1 MSNTGDVDD
10 PGTLGGLHLVQEE
23 VGQQEVA
30 QMVDLEHHLLSVL
43 GDNSL
48 GREGR
53 CVVDEDVHLLLLLV
67 DLLAELSDR
76 GEGRE
81 VTLDDP
87 DVGETNLGSRSLRQ
101 LRVPAGH
108 DDLGS
113 SHGQAPGG
121 LLPDAPVGARHDG
134 HTPREVDLRELP
146 VRLPALG
153 PVLEVL
159 QHQTQAIV
167 QS

>member
-53 CVVDEDVHLLLLLV
+53 CVVEPKGIQILIDVVRWLNLWLHFLSLLYYYKLF
-67 DLLAELSDR
+67 A
-76 GEGRE
+76 
-81 VTLDDP
+81 
-87 DVGETNLGSRSLRQ
+87 N
-101 LRVPAGH
+101 
-108 DDLGS
+108 
-113 SHGQAPGG
+113 
-121 LLPDAPVGARHDG
+121 
-134 HTPREVDLRELP
+134 
-146 VRLPALG
+146 
-153 PVLEVL
+153 
-159 QHQTQAIV
+159 
-167 QS
+167 